1 MKKQKKKKQP
11 LWLQLLPK
19 LLSPIF
25 DKLEEKLL

>member
-11 LWLQLLPK
+11 LWLRLLPK
-19 LLSPIF
+19 LLGPIF